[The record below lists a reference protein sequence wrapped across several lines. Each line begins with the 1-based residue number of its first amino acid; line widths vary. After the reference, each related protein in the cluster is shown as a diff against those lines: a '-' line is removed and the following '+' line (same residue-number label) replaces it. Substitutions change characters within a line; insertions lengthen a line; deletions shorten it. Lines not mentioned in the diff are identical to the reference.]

1 MSAPRTEA
9 EAAPVTAYTPYVSPS
24 EAPREFTVSAI
35 LLGVLLGLV
44 FAASSIYLALKVSL
58 TVSASIPIA
67 VLSITIFRYISRA
80 FGAQPATILQNN
92 LVQTTGSA
100 GESIAAGIAFT
111 LPALLLLGYELPWT
125 KVIAIG
131 VVGGVLGVLF
141 LVPIRRSLIV
151 KEHGNLKYP
160 EGTACAQV
168 LIVGEQG
175 GIQAK
180 TVFMGFGL
188 GAAYKFLNGGLHAF
202 LEVPRRA
209 FTAITATGQSQ
220 LFG

>member
-1 MSAPRTEA
+1 MTIPPHTTD
-9 EAAPVTAYTPYVSPS
+9 TATAFRPYVPPG
-24 EAPREFTVSAI
+24 EAPKEFSIGAI
-35 LLGVLLGLV
+35 VLGVLLGLV

-111 LPALLLLGYELPWT
+111 LPALLLLGYELPWI
-125 KVIAIG
+125 KVMAIG
-131 VVGGVLGVLF
+131 IVGGLLGVFF

-151 KEHGNLKYP
+151 KEHHNLKYP

-168 LIVGEQG
+168 LIVGEERG
-175 GIQAK
+175 VQAK

-188 GAAYKFLNGGLHAF
+188 GALYKFLNAGLHLF

-209 FTAITATGQSQ
+209 FTSRLANGQTQ
-220 LFG
+220 